1 MKKLKL
7 GDMVKTSADHDTF
20 EAVYSFGHWNATSQG
35 DFLQIKT
42 STTSLELSKDHML
55 FVGGR
60 SMPASMVKVGDKL
73 DDDTVVEHIFNV
85 VRKGAFAPFTSSG
98 TILVNGIKAST
109 YVSFQDSPVVKI
121 GSFETPLTYQWAA
134 HAFEF
139 PHRLYCNYFCQCLT
153 EEYNEHGISI
163 WVAQPHKMGHWLLN
177 QPNVVMVVL
186 LTPVVGVLGLFSALE
201 MLIGSPLLY
210 ASVVAVV
217 WCLWVRAS
225 GKKLKQV

>member
-1 MKKLKL
+1 
-7 GDMVKTSADHDTF
+7 
-20 EAVYSFGHWNATSQG
+20 
-35 DFLQIKT
+35 
-42 STTSLELSKDHML
+42 
-55 FVGGR
+55 
-60 SMPASMVKVGDKL
+60 MVKVGDKL
-73 DDDTVVEHIFNV
+73 DDDTVVEHIFIV
-85 VRKGAFAPFTSSG
+85 VRKGAFAPFTPSG

-139 PHRLYCNYFCQCLT
+139 PHRLYCNYFSQCLT

-186 LTPVVGVLGLFSALE
+186 LAPVVGMLGLFSALE

-210 ASVVAVV
+210 TSVLTV
-217 WCLWVRAS
+217 WCLWARAS
-225 GKKLKQV
+225 GKQLQ